1 MSSQSHHLQGSR
13 NARAASH
20 EEWAHVASQ
29 HFVPLDPCPL
39 RDRPS
44 QFRAEIETARC
55 GDLEI
60 SSLQASQVHVR
71 RGTRHLR
78 GSSPDLVLAGF
89 QLAGAAVVLQD
100 DRTAVLRPGEFTF
113 FDTSRPYEIEAAQL
127 FSQVVI
133 AFPRERFST
142 QVPAFDRMTAVTLNA
157 SRSSNALLLRM
168 VDQLALGLP
177 EGSSPELE
185 AVAAGLENVAIAT
198 LRALVND
205 DSGIPRSEQTRAQ
218 IVHYVM
224 RNLRDPS
231 LNVARVAADLHL
243 SESTV
248 YRAFK
253 DFGTSLPDFIWQ
265 RRLEGIRQDLGSAG
279 STSRGLGEVASQWG
293 YCDYSLFSKKFKAS
307 TGLSPRQYLNMPNT
321 PRTDLKPGQSI
332 DH

>member
-1 MSSQSHHLQGSR
+1 
-13 NARAASH
+13 
-20 EEWAHVASQ
+20 
-29 HFVPLDPCPL
+29 
-39 RDRPS
+39 
-44 QFRAEIETARC
+44 
-55 GDLEI
+55 
-60 SSLQASQVHVR
+60 
-71 RGTRHLR
+71 
-78 GSSPDLVLAGF
+78 
-89 QLAGAAVVLQD
+89 VVLQD

-113 FDTSRPYEIEAAQL
+113 FDTSRPYEIEATQF

-133 AFPRERFST
+133 AFPRDRFST

-168 VDQLALGLP
+168 VDQLALDLP
-177 EGSSPELE
+177 EGSSRELE

-198 LRALVND
+198 LRALVKD
-205 DSGIPRSEQTRAQ
+205 DSEIPRSEQTRAQ

-231 LNVARVAADLHL
+231 LNVARIAADLHL

-265 RRLEGIRQDLGSAG
+265 RRLEGIREDLSSVGLK
-279 STSRGLGEVASQWG
+279 SRGLGQIASQWG
-293 YCDYSLFSKKFKAS
+293 YYDYSMFSKKFKAS
-307 TGLSPRQYLNMPNT
+307 TGLSPRQYLNRPNV
-321 PRTDLKPGQSI
+321 PRLDHSPGRPI